1 MKPFVAPFVALLA
14 AILIDMPAG
23 AQETPATKPADFRKV
38 FAEEAGTW
46 DAVVKSYFRGPDGP
60 VTESIGVE
68 TSETICGG
76 AGLRT
81 KFTFKL
87 KSLGFEGHGLIGYDP
102 RLKEY
107 TATRVSNFVP
117 TPYPSRGQYD
127 APGKTLTM
135 FSTIT
140 DQAGKEQR
148 QKQVTKFVDGTTKT
162 IEIFDLVEKNGEK
175 QEVKLMEMT
184 LKKRS

>member
-1 MKPFVAPFVALLA
+1 MKPFVASLVSILFCLPA
-14 AILIDMPAG
+14 A
-23 AQETPATKPADFRKV
+23 AQEPVPKKPPAEFRKV
-38 FAEEAGTW
+38 FAAEAGTW

-60 VTESIGVE
+60 VTESVGVE
-68 TSETICGG
+68 TTEAICGG
-76 AGLRT
+76 ACLRS

-102 RLKEY
+102 RTKEY

-117 TPYPSRGQYD
+117 TPYQSKGQYD
-127 APGKTLTM
+127 AERKTLTM

-148 QKQVTKFVDGTTKT
+148 QKEVTKLVDETTKT
-162 IEIFDLVEKNGEK
+162 TEFYDIVEKDGEK